1 MDTFPNLINEVCK
14 TEKTAKHVMSS
25 IPILTR
31 WAKSGITTNTYGDL
45 IKELGMTRFSGIGY
59 VLGSIEDV
67 MKALREKTGHNIPTL
82 NALIRGKDGLPS
94 YGFEYV
100 NKQYPSMPAI
110 DKKRLVDGMN
120 KESVDYSNWDQVLQL
135 LELKPSVVSSV
146 KDETIIRNGKT
157 YGSGEGPK
165 HKALKEYVC
174 AHPETIGIRNVV
186 KSDMEYILL
195 SGDRLDVYFELKDG
209 TRIAVEVKS
218 SISPDDDIL
227 RGLYQ
232 CVKYKAVL
240 EAENKVHCCI
250 GNTRSLIVIEGH
262 LSESNQQVKDSLG
275 VCVIEGLKIK
285 I

>member
-94 YGFEYV
+94 YGFEYI

-146 KDETIIRNGKT
+146 KDETIISELEDIIST
-157 YGSGEGPK
+157 AGPF
-165 HKALKEYVC
+165 
-174 AHPETIGIRNVV
+174 P
-186 KSDMEYILL
+186 
-195 SGDRLDVYFELKDG
+195 
-209 TRIAVEVKS
+209 
-218 SISPDDDIL
+218 
-227 RGLYQ
+227 
-232 CVKYKAVL
+232 
-240 EAENKVHCCI
+240 
-250 GNTRSLIVIEGH
+250 
-262 LSESNQQVKDSLG
+262 LSEACLHPAC
-275 VCVIEGLKIK
+275 CVLKAPPTLCHTVGRLTRECHPA
-285 I
+285 